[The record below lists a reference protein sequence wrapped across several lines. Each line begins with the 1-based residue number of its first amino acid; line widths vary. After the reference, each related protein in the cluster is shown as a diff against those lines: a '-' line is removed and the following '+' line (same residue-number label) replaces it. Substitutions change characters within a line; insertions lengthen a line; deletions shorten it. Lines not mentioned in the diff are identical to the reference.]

1 MVKIF
6 VVQCSTMKSTN
17 ILPQKL
23 PTIRYFCNKQI
34 TNRFVYLLNSTL
46 ESHVGVCW
54 KLKNEIPNS
63 HILDQYRNPG
73 NPLAHYDGTAEE
85 IIAQCG
91 GKLDMIIAGA
101 GTGGTVVGIGRK
113 IKEKLPNVK
122 VGANNYH

>member
-1 MVKIF
+1 MFKHE
-6 VVQCSTMKSTN
+6 N
-17 ILPQKL
+17 HE
-23 PTIRYFCNKQI
+23 YFATWNYPLCGI
-34 TNRFVYLLNSTL
+34 SVTDTVINRFVYLLNSTL
-46 ESHVGVCW
+46 ESHVGVSW

-101 GTGGTVVGIGRK
+101 GTGGTVAGIGRK